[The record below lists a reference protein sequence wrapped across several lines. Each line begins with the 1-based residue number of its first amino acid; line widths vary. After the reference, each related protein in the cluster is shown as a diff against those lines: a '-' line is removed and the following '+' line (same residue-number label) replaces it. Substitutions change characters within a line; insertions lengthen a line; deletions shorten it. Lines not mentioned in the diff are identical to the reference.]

1 MVPPEWTTITD
12 QETPM
17 KISRRQFGPLAAAGA
32 VTTIASPA
40 VAQGSPTIKW
50 RLTSSYPK
58 SLDVLFGAGPRIAQL
73 VSEMTEGKFQLQVFA
88 GGEIVPGLQAMDA
101 VSNGTVE
108 CCHTYVGYYIGKTP
122 ALIFDGSVPFGLT
135 PRQHYA
141 WRLYGGGAEL
151 MDELYDKE
159 GVVGFPCGNTGG
171 QMFGWFRKELKTLA
185 DFSGL
190 KMRVAGFGGK
200 VLGKV
205 GVIPQQIAGG
215 DIYSALEKG
224 TIDACEWVG
233 PYDDEKL
240 GFQKVA
246 KYYVIPGILELEA
259 NNTFMVNKAAWA
271 TLPPHYQM
279 ILKSACW
286 QAYVEQLAAFD
297 AKNAQALKRLL
308 SAGVQLVSLTPEVLK
323 GLRKALEDVLD
334 EESAKSA
341 SFKKIADNWRAFRQE
356 EHQWFALA
364 DTRAEFAT
372 YTSL

>member
-1 MVPPEWTTITD
+1 
-12 QETPM
+12 M
-17 KISRRQFGPLAAAGA
+17 KISRRQLGPLAAAGA
-32 VTTIASPA
+32 ATAIASPA
-40 VAQGSPTIKW
+40 IAQGSPTVKW

-58 SLDVLFGAGPRIAQL
+58 SLDVLFGAAPRITQL
-73 VSEMTEGKFQLQVFA
+73 VSEMTDGKFQLQVFA
-88 GGEIVPGLQAMDA
+88 AGELVPGLQAMDA
-101 VSNGTVE
+101 VANGTVE

-122 ALIFDGSVPFGLT
+122 ELVFDGSVPFGMT

-141 WRLYGGGAEL
+141 WRVYGGGAQL

-159 GVVGFPCGNTGG
+159 GVIGFPCGNTGG

-215 DIYSALEKG
+215 DVYSALEKG

-240 GFQKVA
+240 GFNKVA
-246 KYYVIPGILELEA
+246 KYYVVPGILELEA

-271 TLPPHYQM
+271 AIPPSYQTM
-279 ILKSACW
+279 LKAACW
-286 QAYVEQLAAFD
+286 QAYVEQLAGFD
-297 AKNAQALKRLL
+297 AKNAAALKRLL
-308 SAGVQLVSLTPEVLK
+308 STGVQLVSLSPEILK
-323 GLRKALEDVLD
+323 GLRKALEEVLD

-341 SFKKIADNWRAFRQE
+341 SFKKISDNWRAFRAE
-356 EHQWFALA
+356 EHQWFGIA

-372 YTSL
+372 YSSI